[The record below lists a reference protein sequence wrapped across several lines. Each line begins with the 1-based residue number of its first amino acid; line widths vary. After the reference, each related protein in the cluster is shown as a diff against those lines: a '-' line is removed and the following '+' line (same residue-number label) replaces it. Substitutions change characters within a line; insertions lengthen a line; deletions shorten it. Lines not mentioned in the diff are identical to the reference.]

1 VQFGTSIEYA
11 IHSLIYMANK
21 GQRARSSRPEA
32 GRAPVF
38 VGDIA
43 RAIKVPESYLR
54 KVMQH
59 LARAGLVASH
69 RGVKGGFSLTQ
80 EPGSITLQDVV
91 EAIDGSLPTWCCVK
105 EKKQCGGAPCPV
117 SAAFEEARQKMA
129 ESLARTSIGD
139 LASRVGRRPDRWLAV
154 TSCP

>member
-1 VQFGTSIEYA
+1 MQFGTSIEYA
-11 IHSLIYMANK
+11 IHGLIYIANEQ
-21 GQRARSSRPEA
+21 QRAVSSRPDA
-32 GRAPVF
+32 GRSPVL
-38 VGDIA
+38 VGEIA

-69 RGVKGGFSLTQ
+69 RGVKGGFSLAQ
-80 EPGSITLQDVV
+80 EPGRITLQDVV

-105 EKKQCGGAPCPV
+105 EKKQCGDAPCPV

-139 LASRVGRRPDRWLAV
+139 LASRVGRRTDRWLSV
-154 TSCP
+154 TC